1 MNTSKQ
7 VATDATIHKR
17 PHYRLDG
24 DQLFFLKSRRPL
36 KQLSAQELA
45 VWKALDEDSS
55 INTLCSR
62 FNYQIDKI
70 IAKFCESGL
79 CDIVPEFPAKRHR
92 IIVFEPHS
100 DDAALSIGGTMWLR
114 RNEVEFTLVTL
125 GSRSNYTSYW
135 FLDRDFFDIEQITNL
150 RNAEASTFM
159 RLLGG
164 KHIAIGYKEATLRYH
179 DANWSLDYFR
189 KHRVAIAAFNNHRST
204 DIELNAWKKA
214 VREILH
220 DTNADEIWMPLGIG
234 THTDHELTRNACF
247 SVLIENPKFAKNCT
261 IRLFQDV
268 PYDSNFPA
276 HTMNVINGLKSSGA
290 NLVPEPQSIKNVF
303 DQKLDLL
310 SIYASQFKISVLK
323 KEVEASS
330 RLNAGTAEMMEHF
343 WFLEKLPTTLDTLSL
358 YIDKDIVDK
367 AASKLSNWVRRYQKS
382 KRIRFLMLM
391 PAGRWAEDIQF
402 IMKVFPSASFD
413 VYGSSPVVVELA
425 QFDSPRIQIHHV
437 TNSKVW
443 LLRIIQLA
451 LSRFA
456 PTAFIVATAR
466 LQQANLLAKL
476 WPMGTPVVVP
486 TMDHFVLALRQAME
500 ANNKNVPTR

>member
-1 MNTSKQ
+1 MNTPKQ
-7 VATDATIHKR
+7 IAIDATIHKR

-24 DQLFFLKSRRPL
+24 DQLFFLKSKRPM
-36 KQLSAQELA
+36 KQLSVQELA

-55 INTLCSR
+55 INALCSR
-62 FNYQIDKI
+62 LNYQADETITE
-70 IAKFCESGL
+70 FSESGL
-79 CDIVPEFPAKRHR
+79 CDIVPKFPTERHR

-100 DDAALSIGGTMWLR
+100 DDATLSIGGTMWLR

-150 RNAEASTFM
+150 RNAEASAFM

-164 KHIAIGYKEATLRYH
+164 KHIAIGYNEATLRYH

-189 KHRVAIAAFNNHRST
+189 EHRVAVAAFNNHRST

-220 DTNADEIWMPLGIG
+220 DSNADEIWMPLGIG
-234 THTDHELTRNACF
+234 THTDHELARNACL
-247 SVLIENPKFAKNCT
+247 SVLIENTELAKNCT

-276 HTMNVINGLKSSGA
+276 HTMNVINGLKLSGA
-290 NLVPEPQSIKNVF
+290 NLVPEPQPIKNVF
-303 DQKLDLL
+303 DKKLNLL
-310 SIYASQFKISVLK
+310 SIYASQFKVSVLK
-323 KEVEASS
+323 NEVEASS
-330 RLNAGTAEMMEHF
+330 RLNAEAAEMVEHF
-343 WFLEKLPTTLDTLSL
+343 WFLEKPPTTLDALSL
-358 YIDKDIVDK
+358 YIDKNLVEK
-367 AASKLSNWVRRYQKS
+367 TAPKLLNWVRRYQNS

-402 IMKVFPSASFD
+402 IMEIFPHASFD

-425 QFDSPRIQIHHV
+425 QFDSPRIQVHHV
-437 TNSKVW
+437 TSSKIW

-466 LQQANLLAKL
+466 LSQANLLAKL
-476 WPMGTPVVVP
+476 WPLGTPVVVP
-486 TMDHFVLALRQAME
+486 TMDHFVLALRQAVE
-500 ANNKNVPTR
+500 TNNKNVQAL